1 MKTHYTI
8 PRSLKKGKAILCET
22 RLTSGAYMV
31 ERDYLKDMKV
41 PRAELEAR
49 SKRLQQ
55 EMESEGLH
63 AVLILQ
69 QADKFYFSGTV
80 QDGVV
85 FIPSQGNPL
94 FMVRKSL
101 DRALEES
108 GLESIVPF
116 KSYKQMPE
124 ILKENGFSGFQKIG
138 LELDV
143 MPYQIFDKLH
153 SVFSGTELTDAS
165 KLIKTIRMRK
175 SQYERAMM
183 KKAGT
188 ILAKAM
194 MAVPHIMKEGMTE
207 IEVAAETEII
217 LRKAGHQG
225 IIRMR
230 KWNQE
235 CFYGLIL
242 SGESGAI
249 SNYMD
254 APLGGVGP
262 CPAAPRGASWKRIRK
277 NEPVIIDMVSAY
289 NGYVVDC
296 TRTFHIGK
304 LDSKLQGAFDVSI
317 EIQEA
322 VLDMFKSGV
331 NLREIYDMAVS
342 MASKAGLEEHF
353 MGYGKGKAL
362 FIGHGVGLEL
372 DEQPVIAK
380 GYEFTLE
387 EDMTVAIEPKFMFPG
402 TGAVGVENTWA
413 SGNERAE
420 KLTDITDVM
429 Q

>member
-1 MKTHYTI
+1 MADNYD
-8 PRSLKKGKAILCET
+8 SKKI
-22 RLTSGAYMV
+22 
-31 ERDYLKDMKV
+31 KV
-41 PRAELEAR
+41 PDFELEGR
-49 SKRLQQ
+49 CSNLQR
-55 EMESEGLH
+55 EMEPTGLD
-63 AVLILQ
+63 AVLVLQ

-80 QDGVV
+80 QNGVLFV
-85 FIPSQGNPL
+85 PSRGKPV

-101 DRALEES
+101 ERAREES
-108 GLESIVPF
+108 SIEYIVPF
-116 KSYKQMPE
+116 KSYKEMPE
-124 ILKENGFSGFQKIG
+124 ILKKHGYSRFQTIG

-143 MPYQIFDKLH
+143 MPYLIYSKLK
-153 SVFSGTELTDAS
+153 SVFPETELMEAS
-165 KLIKTIRMRK
+165 GIIRKIRMRK
-175 SQYERAMM
+175 SQYELDMM
-183 KKAGT
+183 RKAGA

-194 MAVPHIMKEGMTE
+194 RAVPDIMREGMTE

-262 CPAAPRGASWKRIRK
+262 CPAAPRGASWKKIGK

-296 TRTFHIGK
+296 TRTFHLGR
-304 LDSKLQGAFDVSI
+304 LDDRLQKAFDVSL
-317 EIQEA
+317 EIQET
-322 VLDMFKSGV
+322 VLDMFRSGV
-331 NLREIYDMAVS
+331 NLRAVYDVAVS
-342 MASKAGLEEHF
+342 MASKAGLGPHF
-353 MGYGKGKAL
+353 MGYGKGQAR

-372 DEQPVIAK
+372 DELPVIAK
-380 GYEFTLE
+380 GYDFTLE
-387 EDMTVAIEPKFMFPG
+387 DGMTVAIEPKFMFPKI
-402 TGAVGVENTWA
+402 GAVGVENTWA
-413 SGNERAE
+413 AGKGAAE
-420 KLTDITDVM
+420 KISDLEDVIS
-429 Q
+429 

>member
-1 MKTHYTI
+1 MSHNNV
-8 PRSLKKGKAILCET
+8 AE
-22 RLTSGAYMV
+22 
-31 ERDYLKDMKV
+31 EMKV
-41 PRAELEAR
+41 PAPELEAR
-49 SKRLQQ
+49 CSNLQSG
-55 EMESEGLH
+55 MEEAGLD

-80 QDGVV
+80 QDGVI
-85 FIPSQGNPL
+85 FIPMQGQPVFL
-94 FMVRKSL
+94 VRKSH
-101 DRALEES
+101 DRAMEES
-108 GLESIVPF
+108 ELESIVPF
-116 KSYKQMPE
+116 RSYRQIPG
-124 ILKENGFSGFQKIG
+124 ILEEHGYSGFKKIG

-143 MPYQIFDKLH
+143 MPYMVYRKLKDAIL
-153 SVFSGTELTDAS
+153 GTGLSDAS
-165 KLIKTIRMRK
+165 DIIKKVRMKK
-175 SQYERAMM
+175 SQYELDTM
-183 KKAGT
+183 KKAGA

-194 MAVPHIMKEGMTE
+194 KAVPDIMHEGMTE

-235 CFYGLIL
+235 CFYGLVL

-262 CPAAPRGASWKRIRK
+262 CPAAPRGASRKRIRR

-296 TRTFHIGK
+296 TRTFHLEK
-304 LDSKLQGAFDVSI
+304 LDEPVQRALDLSL

-322 VLDMFKSGV
+322 VMDMFESGV
-331 NLREIYDMAVS
+331 NLREIYEMAVS
-342 MASKAGLEEHF
+342 MAGEANLKEHF
-353 MGYGKGKAL
+353 MGHGKGQAL

-372 DEQPVIAK
+372 DELPVIAR
-380 GYEFTLE
+380 GYDFTLGE
-387 EDMTVAIEPKFMFPG
+387 GMTVAIEPKFMFPG
-402 TGAVGVENTWA
+402 LGAVGVENTWA
-413 SGNERAE
+413 AGIGRAE
-420 KLTDITDVM
+420 KLTDLPDII